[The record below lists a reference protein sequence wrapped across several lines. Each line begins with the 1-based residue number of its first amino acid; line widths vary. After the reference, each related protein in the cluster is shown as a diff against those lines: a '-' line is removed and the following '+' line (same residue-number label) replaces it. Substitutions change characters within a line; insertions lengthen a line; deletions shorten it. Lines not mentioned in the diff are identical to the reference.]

1 MLRMF
6 PGPGGCSLSVLNTGP
21 SSEELTGVSDHDPEH
36 IPRVWPM
43 GPQFSNQSCPSQLT
57 TSFSS
62 VHSHRA
68 PSCVTQR
75 AGPGFGTGY
84 GVHGWGSAVWGAVG
98 ATRVFTGGLGRQRFF
113 HSIVIAALGWV
124 PRWREDQ
131 PSQPALSIPGGETL
145 GPLGRW
151 EGLFGIQPGA

>member
-1 MLRMF
+1 MLRMC
-6 PGPGGCSLSVLNTGP
+6 PGPEGCSLSVLNTGP

-43 GPQFSNQSCPSQLT
+43 GLSSPTKAIPLSSPPVSLQYTPIELLPASPKGLVLVLVRAMVSMAGVQL
-57 TSFSS
+57 
-62 VHSHRA
+62 
-68 PSCVTQR
+68 CGELW
-75 AGPGFGTGY
+75 GPPE
-84 GVHGWGSAVWGAVG
+84 SLL
-98 ATRVFTGGLGRQRFF
+98 GGLGRQLFF

-145 GPLGRW
+145 GPPGRW